1 MNDDHGNVLINTLF
15 EELDNVR
22 VVRVLGFS
30 LCENL
35 KRGHGFEADMSATSA
50 MSAFETWPLLFP
62 HQKLIVLWRMW
73 FAANVLLPVAYQR
86 TKNL

>member
-15 EELDNVR
+15 EESDNVR
-22 VVRVLGFS
+22 VVGVLGFS

-50 MSAFETWPLLFP
+50 MSAMSAF
-62 HQKLIVLWRMW
+62 
-73 FAANVLLPVAYQR
+73 
-86 TKNL
+86 

>member
-1 MNDDHGNVLINTLF
+1 MNDDHGNALINTLF
-15 EELDNVR
+15 EESDNVR

-50 MSAFETWPLLFP
+50 MSAMSAF
-62 HQKLIVLWRMW
+62 
-73 FAANVLLPVAYQR
+73 
-86 TKNL
+86 